1 MKMTHAEHVEHR
13 RIREAAIQTK
23 KYQSQEPWDVR
34 VIKLQMLYPKHYIA
48 CLGMQQSNQAA
59 REATHHYFRS
69 FMMGEILKVID
80 FGVYTPY
87 RVTLL
92 LRAVRSHKRQMD
104 RELLA
109 RERKQQAE
117 DTPTAQSHRGQMGSP
132 SYKVITT
139 GSGPR

>member
-1 MKMTHAEHVEHR
+1 MKTGTHAEHK
-13 RIREAAIQTK
+13 AAKKALMQHK

-34 VIKLQMLYPKHYIA
+34 VIKLQMLYPRHYQQ
-48 CLGMQQSNQAA
+48 CLIMQQSNQAA
-59 REATHHYFRS
+59 REVTHHYFRT
-69 FMMGEILKVID
+69 FMGSEVLKVID
-80 FGVYTPY
+80 FGEYTPY

-104 RELLA
+104 REL

-132 SYKVITT
+132 SYKVVT
-139 GSGPR
+139 SGTNSR